1 MEVCIGMVIGF
12 VIGLGAFAFIL
23 NRMVRSFPCPTCEG
37 SGFHAPTANDEPVV
51 LHIEPRARRSR
62 KRRIESP
69 ASPPVDLFVGSTS
82 APSQSAAAEHPHL
95 PKLRA
100 FVRFGLVAARAD
112 GRIAAS
118 EKKAI
123 REFLTETFGHDAAL
137 LRHVDPLMERTEK
150 DTEAEVDVFAAVLS
164 VTTEGERFTVVRF
177 AERVLDSTGKRTA
190 KKKQFRERLVASLN
204 VIDPVSREAKS
215 SVKTPTP
222 TIDPRIVLEIDAGAE
237 LSPELIRRKYAML
250 SDKLNA
256 GKATAMGT
264 DFARLASDKRTALR
278 TAAEALIAPFG
289 VPLDPPAAPPP
300 PADIRHNPDLD
311 DIFGG

>member
-1 MEVCIGMVIGF
+1 MDVCIGLVIGF
-12 VIGLGAFAFIL
+12 FVGALAL
-23 NRMVRSFPCPTCEG
+23 NALTGYAVRKSKCPTCNG
-37 SGFHAPTANDEPVV
+37 SGVFVPSVMPEF
-51 LHIEPRARRSR
+51 RQ
-62 KRRIESP
+62 RIESKRP
-69 ASPPVDLFVGSTS
+69 RGSRRRTPGTSPPPPAEDLFVGSS
-82 APSQSAAAEHPHL
+82 SPPSQPAGAEHPHL

-118 EKKAI
+118 EKRAI

-137 LRHVDPLMERTEK
+137 LRHVDPLMERAEK
-150 DTEAEVDVFAAVLS
+150 DADAEVDVFAALLS
-164 VTTEGERFTVVRF
+164 VTTEGERFTAIRF

-190 KKKQFRERLVASLN
+190 KKRQFRERVVESLN
-204 VIDPVSREAKS
+204 AIDPVSREAKPS
-215 SVKTPTP
+215 AAPP
-222 TIDPRIVLEIDAGAE
+222 PPDPRTVLEIDPDTE
-237 LSPELIRRKYAML
+237 LSPELIRRKYSLL
-250 SDKLNA
+250 SDKLDA

-264 DFARLASDKRTALR
+264 DFARLALEKRTALR